1 MQIAGEQLTLS
12 IFIQILTVFLTFT
25 GFIVALVTYKARTNQ
40 NRAEWT
46 ASLVSE
52 FLLHERNIPVR
63 RNLELFYEE
72 RLNNYIQAILSGDN
86 PLDCCSP
93 EEIQAS
99 RELEDFLAQLELFCH
114 LESKGTI
121 SSQDL
126 DASLGFWLGFFKEE
140 RFIALRAYL
149 QENSFEY
156 LVERLGGEI
165 QLNKILV
172 YGTLKP
178 GTQKNSEFGLDRCT
192 QPLGTY
198 EIPGAMFAVNSEYPG
213 ANLNL
218 EVIFSNFKVSKFETF
233 SCELLEIIPTKANV
247 KELLKR
253 LDEYENEG
261 EVQEY
266 RRYLIPC
273 AGKAAWI
280 YDYIEPTEMHERIQ
294 SGVWER
300 KSH

>member
-1 MQIAGEQLTLS
+1 MEFAGEQLTLS
-12 IFIQILTVFLTFT
+12 IFIQILTVALTFT

-46 ASLVSE
+46 ASLIGE
-52 FLLHERNIPVR
+52 FLLHERNVSVR

-72 RLNNYIQAILSGDN
+72 RLNNYIQAVLSGDN
-86 PLDCCSP
+86 PLIHCSP

-99 RELEDFLAQLELFCH
+99 RELEDFLAQLEFFCY
-114 LESKGTI
+114 LESRGTI
-121 SSQDL
+121 STTDL

-165 QLNKILV
+165 QLNRILV
-172 YGTLKP
+172 YGTLKS
-178 GTQKNSEFGLDRCT
+178 GTQKHREFGLDKCT
-192 QPLGTY
+192 KSLGMF
-198 EIPGAMFAVNSEYPG
+198 EIPGEMFAVNSQYPG
-213 ANLNL
+213 ANVNL
-218 EVIFSNFKVSKFETF
+218 EVLFSNFKVSKFETF
-233 SCELLEIIPTKANV
+233 TCELLEIDSARANV
-247 KELLKR
+247 NELLQK
-253 LDEYENEG
+253 LDDYENEG

-273 AGKAAWI
+273 AGHAAWV
-280 YDYIEPTEMHERIQ
+280 YDYIESTEMHERIE
-294 SGVWER
+294 SGVWDKR
-300 KSH
+300 